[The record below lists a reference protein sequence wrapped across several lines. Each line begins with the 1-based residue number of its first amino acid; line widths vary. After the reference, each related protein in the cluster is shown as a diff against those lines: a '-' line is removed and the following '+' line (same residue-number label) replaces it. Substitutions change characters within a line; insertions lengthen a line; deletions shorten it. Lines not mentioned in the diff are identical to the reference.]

1 MFLRIILFLSADYL
15 LCSKISKLFL
25 QKEIEI
31 PLIIPAFFLFLNFS
45 KDCGFILLLTA
56 LLLNIDIQDIKNIS
70 YGNCVAVILVMTV
83 LTVIAV
89 CTGCWNRLSYTHIP
103 NKSVC

>member
-31 PLIIPAFFLFLNFS
+31 QAYIPACSFLVFLFSGFPKSFGFYLTAYCTLCNRLIFNGLNDS
-45 KDCGFILLLTA
+45 AILL
-56 LLLNIDIQDIKNIS
+56 Q
-70 YGNCVAVILVMTV
+70 
-83 LTVIAV
+83 
-89 CTGCWNRLSYTHIP
+89 
-103 NKSVC
+103 

>member
-31 PLIIPAFFLFLNFS
+31 QPYIPARSFLVFLFSGFS
-45 KDCGFILLLTA
+45 KSFGFYLTAYCTLCNRLIFSNLDNSVILL
-56 LLLNIDIQDIKNIS
+56 Q
-70 YGNCVAVILVMTV
+70 
-83 LTVIAV
+83 
-89 CTGCWNRLSYTHIP
+89 
-103 NKSVC
+103 